1 MIAMILT
8 LGFIL
13 LITAINGIT
22 GILETEFSKDWMSF
36 DDKPTNRE
44 RLEVENTE
52 YDWGHNVKHNSEEV

>member
-22 GILETEFSKDWMSF
+22 GILETEFSKDWMSI

-44 RLEVENTE
+44 MLELENTE
-52 YDWGHNVKHNSEEV
+52 YDYGHNVRRIENE